1 MMCRRNQAAT
11 LQDKQP
17 NVATEREKDG
27 TIPRITERA
36 QIMITCKKTLQEMS
50 IMKPWKLW
58 KNLQKLK
65 RAKNLKVK
73 LLKSGANFSC
83 WLVLGEG
90 QRSLLKPSLKAK
102 NAVSHSCKAE
112 DLSFA
117 KKRLK
122 LLKSAHQMHRCTVL
136 VLEFRTCRSRAFPVA
151 ARRFL
156 RIKRS
161 HLEDEAS
168 CKNIEAKSKSFQVIS
183 QISRKIRLRS
193 IKGFQK
199 IEVLYGLPKDG
210 HRSHTIKCLQYH
222 HDYHGPCMWP
232 TWL

>member
-1 MMCRRNQAAT
+1 
-11 LQDKQP
+11 
-17 NVATEREKDG
+17 
-27 TIPRITERA
+27 
-36 QIMITCKKTLQEMS
+36 MS

-58 KNLQKLK
+58 RNLQKLK

-122 LLKSAHQMHRCTVL
+122 LLKSAHQMHRCTVF

-222 HDYHGPCMWP
+222 HDYHGPCMWLIWQNRCWR
-232 TWL
+232 TCCNAAILLHAFACLLQSEF